1 MAASPRDVE
10 RLRRAARAVIRRQA
24 AEEAKL
30 RREVLPGWRRIRVQL
45 GQEAEALAKK
55 IAAAEGEPKVSWL
68 HKQERYQKLLDQVEV
83 RIAELTKAA
92 DLPVSAFQATV
103 LEQAAA
109 QARALTAAALS
120 PAGAAAKDVM
130 AQWTNLP
137 VADVEAM
144 IGRTSKGTPLSGLL
158 QQIAPDARAQAAQIL
173 TQGITVGKSP
183 RVVARELQSVSDAA
197 SSRLLTIARTETLNA
212 GREAT
217 LEGYRLNSGIVQGW
231 VWTASLDEST
241 CEACIALCGETF
253 PLQEECDAHP
263 NCRCCMV
270 PETMSW
276 EDLGLGEMGLGETS
290 VASQLETGPEWFD
303 KQSAEMQRALL
314 GPGKLDALR
323 AGEIDWPDMVA
334 HTHDPEWGGMRR
346 AASLRSAKAKAAAR
360 R

>member
-1 MAASPRDVE
+1 MAVSKRDAE
-10 RLRRAARAVIRRQA
+10 RLRKAARAVIRRQA

-30 RREVLPGWRRIRVQL
+30 RREVLPGWRRVRAEL
-45 GQEAEALAKK
+45 GREAEALAKK
-55 IAAAEGEPKVSWL
+55 IAAAEGEPKESWL
-68 HKQERYQKLLDQVEV
+68 HKQERYQKLLDQVELRV
-83 RIAELTKAA
+83 AELTKAA
-92 DLPVSAFQATV
+92 DLPVTAFQTSV
-103 LEQAAA
+103 LEAAAA
-109 QARALTAAALS
+109 QARTLTTVALA

-144 IGRTSKGTPLSGLL
+144 IGRTSKGTPLDGLL
-158 QQIAPDARAQAAQIL
+158 REIAPDARAQAAQVL
-173 TQGITVGKSP
+173 TQGITVGKNP
-183 RVVARELQSVSDAA
+183 RVVARELQNVSDAA

-231 VWTASLDEST
+231 VWTASLDENT

-253 PLQEECDAHP
+253 PVQEECDCHP

-290 VASQLETGPEWFD
+290 VAGLMETGPEWFD
-303 KQSAEMQRALL
+303 KQSADLQRSIL
-314 GPGKLDALR
+314 GPGKLDALQS
-323 AGEIDWPDMVA
+323 GVIDWPDLIA
-334 HTHDPEWGGMRR
+334 HTHNPDWGGMRR
-346 AASLRSAKAKAAAR
+346 AASLREAKASAAR